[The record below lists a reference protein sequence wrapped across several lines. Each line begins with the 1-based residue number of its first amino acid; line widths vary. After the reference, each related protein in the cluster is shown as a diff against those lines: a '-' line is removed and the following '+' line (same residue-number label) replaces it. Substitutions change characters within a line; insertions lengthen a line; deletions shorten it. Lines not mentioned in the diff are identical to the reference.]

1 MDLAIRGSIPLIT
14 RGTCRDG
21 DNLQEMEYDSEGS
34 ERELWRDWPAN
45 ENCQVQ
51 IIVFQFSHIRDS
63 SQEASLFEVDKIRP
77 CCDT

>member
-1 MDLAIRGSIPLIT
+1 M
-14 RGTCRDG
+14 
-21 DNLQEMEYDSEGS
+21 EMEISSEGS
-34 ERELWRDWPAN
+34 QQELWYDWTAK

-51 IIVFQFSHIRDS
+51 IIVFQFSNIRDS

>member
-1 MDLAIRGSIPLIT
+1 MTARAPSGNCGAIGQPT
-14 RGTCRDG
+14 K
-21 DNLQEMEYDSEGS
+21 
-34 ERELWRDWPAN
+34 
-45 ENCQVQ
+45 NCQVQ